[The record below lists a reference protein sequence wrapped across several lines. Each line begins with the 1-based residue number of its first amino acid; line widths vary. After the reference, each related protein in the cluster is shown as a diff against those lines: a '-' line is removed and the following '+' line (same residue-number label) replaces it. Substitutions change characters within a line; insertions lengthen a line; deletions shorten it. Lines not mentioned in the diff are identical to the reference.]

1 MRLNRVGAWL
11 ARGRTSGALYRCRM
25 VGGDELPSDWWTT
38 ENVAT
43 ALGVSASTIR
53 AYVARNQMPAPDRT
67 MGNMRLWRPETIR
80 KWHASRPRKQ
90 DQGSGSD

>member
-1 MRLNRVGAWL
+1 MA
-11 ARGRTSGALYRCRM
+11 T
-25 VGGDELPSDWWTT
+25 GGELPTDWWTT

-53 AYVARNQMPAPDRT
+53 AYVARNQMPAPERT
-67 MGNMRLWRPETIR
+67 IGNMRLWRPATIR

-90 DQGSGSD
+90 VQDSGSD